1 MIVKLYIVRLCISI
15 YKCLYIYNF
24 NDISEWKFI
33 YMHAY
38 TSSLGAL

>member
-24 NDISEWKFI
+24 NDIYELPFR